1 MSEKD
6 AIERLRDMGFDGDF
20 QAVEGGLK
28 LLQGGQVFG
37 PEDVRI
43 VHLHRFEGATD
54 VSDEAIVYGI
64 ETGSGQRGVLVDA
77 YGPYGSP
84 ELAAIIDRIPTDRS
98 IPKQGDRPP
107 KPY

>member
-20 QAVEGGLK
+20 QAIEGGLK
-28 LLQGGQVFG
+28 LLQGGDVFG

-43 VHLHRFEGATD
+43 LHLHRFEGSTN

-64 ETGSGQRGVLVDA
+64 ETRNGRRGVLVDA

-84 ELAAIIDRIPTDRS
+84 QLAAIIDRIPVERP
-98 IPKQGDRPP
+98 IPKPGDRLP